1 VSETKADEK
10 FATASRDQSGPDWR
24 LRTTRARYPKPS
36 LDWLLIFVPLAILL
50 RFWPGGSNPTAL
62 FVCSA
67 LGIIPVA
74 GWIGRATETLAARVG
89 EGLGGLLNAT
99 FGNAAELIIA
109 GIALSKGLTNVV
121 KASITGSIIGNVL
134 LVLGLSILF
143 GGVKY
148 KEQYFN
154 RAGART
160 SAVSLSLAAIGLI
173 IPTLFHVA
181 AHSSPAGWNP
191 LVEQKLSLGIAIVL
205 FLTYVCVLGFTL
217 RTHKYFFQCA
227 EEEIVEESGRKWS
240 AGKAVMILLL
250 ATALVALLS
259 EFLVG
264 TIENVRHSVGLTE
277 VFIGVIVVAIVGNA
291 AEHSTAILMAV
302 KNKMNL
308 SVGIAI
314 GSSLQIALFVAP
326 LLIFLSYVFGR
337 PMDLE
342 FTMPEVFAVVASVY
356 ILFQISEDGET
367 NWIEGVQLL
376 SVYVI
381 LGILFFYLPAPPR

>member
-1 VSETKADEK
+1 M
-10 FATASRDQSGPDWR
+10 
-24 LRTTRARYPKPS
+24 
-36 LDWLLIFVPLAILL
+36 AILL
-50 RFWPGGSNPTAL
+50 RFWPGGINPTAL

-74 GWIGRATETLAARVG
+74 GWIGRATEALAARVG

-109 GIALSKGLTNVV
+109 SIALSKGLTSVV
-121 KASITGSIIGNVL
+121 KASLTGSIIGNVL

-143 GGVKY
+143 GGTKY
-148 KEQYFN
+148 KEQRFN
-154 RAGART
+154 GTAART
-160 SAVSLSLAAIGLI
+160 SAISLSLAAIGLI
-173 IPTLFHVA
+173 IPTVFHLT
-181 AHSSPAGWNP
+181 AHASPGGWSP
-191 LVEQKLSLGIAIVL
+191 LVEQKLSLAIAVVL
-205 FLTYVCVLGFTL
+205 FVTYFCVLGFSL
-217 RTHKYFFQCA
+217 RTHKHLFQGA
-227 EEEIVEESGRKWS
+227 EEHEDKGRQWS
-240 AGKAVMILLL
+240 RGKAITILLIS
-250 ATALVALLS
+250 TAFVAVLS

-264 TIENVRHSVGLTE
+264 SIENVRDSVGLTE
-277 VFIGVIVVAIVGNA
+277 VFVGVIVVAIVGNA
-291 AEHSTAILMAV
+291 AEHSTAIVMAM
-302 KNKMNL
+302 KNKMDL

-326 LLIFLSYVFGR
+326 VLIFLSYLFGR

-342 FTMPEVFAVVASVY
+342 FTVPEVLAVVASVY

-381 LGILFFYLPAPPR
+381 LGILFFYLPEPQHVRP

>member
-1 VSETKADEK
+1 MK
-10 FATASRDQSGPDWR
+10 
-24 LRTTRARYPKPS
+24 LKPS
-36 LDWLLIFVPLAILL
+36 LDWLLIFVPVAIFL
-50 RFWPGGSNPTAL
+50 RFWPGGSPTAL

-74 GWIGRATETLAARVG
+74 GWIGRATEALAARVG

-160 SAVSLSLAAIGLI
+160 SAISLSLAAIGLI
-173 IPTLFHVA
+173 IPTLFHSA
-181 AHSSPAGWNP
+181 AGSSPAGWS
-191 LVEQKLSLGIAIVL
+191 LLAEQKLSLGIALVL
-205 FLTYVCVLGFTL
+205 FLTYFCVLGFTL
-217 RTHKYFFQCA
+217 KTHKYFFQCA
-227 EEEIVEESGRKWS
+227 DEAAEESGRRWS
-240 AGKAVMILLL
+240 RGKALVILLIS
-250 ATALVALLS
+250 TAVVALLS

-264 TIENVRHSVGLTE
+264 TIENVRHSVGVTD

-291 AEHSTAILMAV
+291 AEHSTAILMAM

-326 LLIFLSYVFGR
+326 VLIFLSYLFGR

-356 ILFQISEDGET
+356 ILFQISGDGET

-381 LGILFFYLPAPPR
+381 LGILFFYLPEPQHAAP